1 MGGAERNAR
10 KKKQQSTQAARAVA
24 AARGSGAERNKIIV
38 GLVVVVV
45 LAAVVIGGVVWSKK
59 ASTAAQANTNIP
71 TKTLSVN
78 YPVQRQDAVVVA
90 GKDSAKVTLDFYED
104 FICPACGV
112 FEKTY
117 SDSVEKALEAGTIKV
132 RYNMLPML
140 DRASSPPGY
149 STRAANA
156 GLCAADAGQFP
167 NFHAS
172 LYATQPKEGSA
183 GYDNGK
189 LVQLGKD
196 LGISA
201 STWESCVNNGTYKD
215 ALVKHFNDT
224 TSNPALLQ
232 DDGTGSKGFST
243 PTIAHDGKIVDWRTN
258 PNWLDDLTKAAS

>member
-45 LAAVVIGGVVWSKK
+45 LAAIVIGGVIWSKK
-59 ASTAAQANTNIP
+59 SDNTAQASTNIP

-78 YPVQRQDAVVVA
+78 YPVQRQDAVVIA

-104 FICPACGV
+104 FICPGCGA
-112 FEKTY
+112 FEKKY
-117 SDSVEKALEAGTIKV
+117 SDTVEKALEAGTIKV

-140 DRASSPPGY
+140 DRMSNPPGY

-172 LYATQPKEGSA
+172 LYASQPKEQSA

-189 LVQLGKD
+189 LAQLGKD
-196 LGISA
+196 LGINAA
-201 STWESCVNNGTYKD
+201 SWESCVNNGTYQS
-215 ALVKHFNDT
+215 ALSKHLNDT
-224 TSNPALLQ
+224 ISNPSLQQ
-232 DDGTGSKGFST
+232 DDGNGGKSFFT
-243 PTIAHDGKIVDWRTN
+243 PTIVANGKIVDVQN
-258 PNWLDDLTKAAS
+258 PSWLDDLVKAAA